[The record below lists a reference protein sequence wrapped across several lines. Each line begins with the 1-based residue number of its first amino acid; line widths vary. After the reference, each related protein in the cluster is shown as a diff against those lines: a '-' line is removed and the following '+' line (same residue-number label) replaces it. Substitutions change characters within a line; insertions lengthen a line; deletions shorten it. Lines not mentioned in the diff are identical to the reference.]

1 MFATALIVFRES
13 LEAAL
18 FVGIVAAATRGL
30 GGRGA
35 WLAGGVFAGFVGALA
50 LAAGADKIG
59 ALADGIGQ
67 DLVNVG
73 ILTAALAMLAWHCIW
88 VSTHGK
94 EMSQEARQLGS
105 SVRAGQRTPRALMIA
120 VALAVLREGAE
131 TVLFVAGLTTGTAS
145 SGVEMLGAVLLGLAG
160 GVALGALIYFGLSRV
175 KPHNL
180 FAVTNAFILVLAAAI
195 ASQLARA
202 LAQSGLVDL
211 WSSAVWDTSR
221 LLPSESPVGVLLHA
235 LAGYDARPSGLQ
247 LVFYVGT
254 LLVVGLAT
262 REVRRRQHERS
273 HPQGDSLRSRAL

>member
-262 REVRRRQHERS
+262 REVRRRQHERG
-273 HPQGDSLRSRAL
+273 HPQGDSLRPRAL